1 MQDNDHNTD
10 DELPSKSQLKRDAD
24 ALKRLGETI
33 TRLNH
38 DQIDSLPLSED
49 LHDAIYTYQRI
60 KQHGGRKRQLQYIGK
75 LMRSS
80 DADAIQAEVDKILNV
95 SVLETARLHRIESM
109 RDALIQQGDAALG
122 EVLSNYPQADRQHL
136 RQLMRNANHEL
147 KANKPPR
154 SSRELFRYLRDL
166 DDAAHDKD

>member
-1 MQDNDHNTD
+1 MNDNDHEID

-24 ALKRLGETI
+24 ALKQLGETI
-33 TRLNH
+33 TRFNH
-38 DQIDSLPLSED
+38 DQINSLPLSED
-49 LHDAIYTYQRI
+49 LRDAIFTYQRI

-80 DADAIQAEVDKILNV
+80 DSDAIRAEVDKILNV
-95 SVLETARLHRIESM
+95 SVLETARLHRIESL
-109 RDALIQQGDAALG
+109 RDTLIQQGDAVLG

-136 RQLMRNANHEL
+136 RQLIRNANHEL
-147 KANKPPR
+147 KADKPPR

-166 DDAAHDKD
+166 DDATNED

>member
-1 MQDNDHNTD
+1 MHDNDHKTS

-24 ALKRLGETI
+24 ALKKLGETI

-38 DQIDSLPLSED
+38 NQIDSLPLSED
-49 LHDAIYTYQRI
+49 LHDAIFAYRRI

-80 DADAIQAEVDKILNV
+80 DSGTIQAEVDKILNV
-95 SVLETARLHRIESM
+95 SAVETARLHRIESM
-109 RDALIQQGDAALG
+109 RDALIQQGDTALG
-122 EVLSNYPQADRQHL
+122 EVLSNYPRADRQHL
-136 RQLMRNANHEL
+136 RQLMRNASHEL

-154 SSRELFRYLRDL
+154 SARELFRYLRDL
-166 DDAAHDKD
+166 DDATNED